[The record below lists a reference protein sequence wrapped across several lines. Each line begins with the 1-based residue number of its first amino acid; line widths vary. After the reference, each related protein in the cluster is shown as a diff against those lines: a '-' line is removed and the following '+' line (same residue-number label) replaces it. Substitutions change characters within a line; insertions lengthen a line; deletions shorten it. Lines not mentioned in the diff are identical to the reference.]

1 MHFSPRTARGCRHT
15 VTVGQNERMS
25 IADVDAYISALPEP
39 KRSSLEEMRR
49 RILDIVPDAEQKISY
64 GMPAFAVAG
73 RVVAGFASFKNHLAY
88 LPHSGRVFQQLEREL
103 QGFVRTA
110 GSLHVP
116 IDQPLSP
123 ELLAALIEAKMR
135 VLETDGQWVR
145 PA

>member
-1 MHFSPRTARGCRHT
+1 
-15 VTVGQNERMS
+15 MS
-25 IADVDAYISALPEP
+25 SADVDAYIAALPEP

-64 GMPAFAVAG
+64 GTPAFAIG
-73 RVVAGFASFKNHLAY
+73 GKVVAGFASFNKHLAY
-88 LPHSGRVFQQLEREL
+88 LPHSGRVFTQLEREL
-103 QGFVRTA
+103 QGFVRTS

-116 IDQPLSP
+116 IDQPLSA

-145 PA
+145 PTT

>member
-1 MHFSPRTARGCRHT
+1 MTS
-15 VTVGQNERMS
+15 
-25 IADVDAYISALPEP
+25 ADIDAYIAALPEP

-73 RVVAGFASFKNHLAY
+73 KVVAGFASFKNHLAY
-88 LPHSGRVFQQLEREL
+88 LPHSGRVFPLLEREL
-103 QGFVRTA
+103 QGFVRTS

-135 VLETDGQWVR
+135 VLENDGEWIR
-145 PA
+145 PV